1 MEKPDSSQALEK
13 AIACYRTL
21 NAFAEALGVNYRT
34 VQQWRKNG
42 VPEKWCVE
50 IEKLTSGGVRC
61 EELNAKVDWSFL
73 RGTEAA

>member
-21 NAFAEALGVNYRT
+21 NAFAQELGVTYQT
-34 VQQWRKNG
+34 VQQWMKNG

-50 IEKLTSGGVRC
+50 IEKLTGGQVRC
-61 EELNAKVDWSFL
+61 EELNDKVDWSYL
-73 RGTEAA
+73 RKTAAA